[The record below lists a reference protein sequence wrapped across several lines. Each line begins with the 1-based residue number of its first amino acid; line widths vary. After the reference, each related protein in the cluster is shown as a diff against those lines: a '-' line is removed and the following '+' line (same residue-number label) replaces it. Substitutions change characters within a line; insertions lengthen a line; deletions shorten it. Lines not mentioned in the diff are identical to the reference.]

1 MSGFEGHSLSVMVFY
16 LVPAKKVRDDLPPSV
31 DVEEVLPGMTI
42 GGFYASR
49 HVMEQGFSSEFGVAP
64 AFVRSEERK
73 GFYLSR
79 LVSDGSMGMG
89 SGAGTGT
96 SSRFYWREEPKA
108 VTLTVEVDGREAVSM
123 RIGIR
128 QMRIP
133 LITTVPFLMANEI
146 VSGALP
152 VYRAHHLREL
162 HLSSVR
168 VRIPDFSPLAIF
180 PAGYKLAS
188 IVWEPGEVAVWEPR
202 PAEGRLAVKPRIIEV

>member
-1 MSGFEGHSLSVMVFY
+1 MSGFEGHSLSVMMFY
-16 LVPAKKVRDDLPPSV
+16 LVPAKKVRDELPASV
-31 DVEEVLPGMTI
+31 DVEEVLPSMTI

-49 HVMEQGFSSEFGVAP
+49 HVMEEGFSSEFGVAP

-79 LVSDGSMGMG
+79 LLSDGRIGI
-89 SGAGTGT
+89 SGAGTDA
-96 SSRFYWREEPKA
+96 SARFYWRDEPKA
-108 VTLTVEVDGREAVSM
+108 VTLTVEVDGREAVTM
-123 RIGIR
+123 RIGAR

-146 VSGALP
+146 GSGDLP

-168 VRIPDFSPLAIF
+168 VRIPEFSPLAIF

-202 PAEGRLAVKPRIIEV
+202 PVEGRMAVKPRIIEV